1 MRHATR
7 DARLRKQAVAR
18 QPGVTLTFARMVPAQ
33 NNRQGARPQRG
44 AGRKLRLL
52 RALRPQAMIDDQRM
66 KFDIWIRSSKGVQK
80 SQRISAS
87 RQPECETAI
96 GQAGQLQPIRAISR
110 CALRRASALA
120 SGNSCGKVAS
130 T

>member
-1 MRHATR
+1 MRYVTHSAC
-7 DARLRKQAVAR
+7 LRKQAVAR
-18 QPGVTLTFARMVPAQ
+18 QPGVALTFARMVPAQ
-33 NNRQGARPQRG
+33 NGRQGARPERRVG
-44 AGRKLRLL
+44 CELRLL
-52 RALRPQAMIDDQRM
+52 RAVRPQAMIDDQRM
-66 KFDIWIRSSKGVQK
+66 KFDIWIRPPKGVQK